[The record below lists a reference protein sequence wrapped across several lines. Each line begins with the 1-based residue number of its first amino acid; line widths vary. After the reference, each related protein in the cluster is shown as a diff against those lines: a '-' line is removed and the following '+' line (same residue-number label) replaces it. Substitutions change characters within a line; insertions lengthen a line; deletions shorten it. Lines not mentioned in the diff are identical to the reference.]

1 MWPHFQLGLLTAWKM
16 GSAGSRSSR
25 KRGHKLPAL
34 LKARPWA
41 DTVSFGHIVLAE
53 QTWRYHSCKGNWNKL
68 SLKGV
73 IEIGHLSAYIVS
85 STLRHLLTVFLLS
98 LFVMRNQ
105 TSRSSLFLCMFFFF
119 LPPSQVPFKTL
130 SFFFSSLT
138 MMCLDVIFF
147 IFTLLGFHWA
157 SLIVGSCV
165 SPIWKIIS
173 AIFSNFFSFVSSV
186 FMCYLI
192 CWRRENLRPCSWI
205 WKHGSWWVENGLP
218 LHCRLIEVV
227 LKGDIE
233 RASRNR
239 LWHRLN

>member
-53 QTWRYHSCKGNWNKL
+53 QMWRYHSCKGNWNKL

-119 LPPSQVPFKTL
+119 FCLPLKFPLRLYL
-130 SFFFSSLT
+130 SFSAVWLWCAWMWFSLYLP
-138 MMCLDVIFF
+138 CLD
-147 IFTLLGFHWA
+147 FTELL
-157 SLIVGSCV
+157 
-165 SPIWKIIS
+165 
-173 AIFSNFFSFVSSV
+173 
-186 FMCYLI
+186 
-192 CWRRENLRPCSWI
+192 
-205 WKHGSWWVENGLP
+205 
-218 LHCRLIEVV
+218 
-227 LKGDIE
+227 
-233 RASRNR
+233 
-239 LWHRLN
+239 